1 MYSLNSVLVEIF
13 LRYYLIESSKVEL
26 LGLEG
31 SEKNFLSQYLL
42 KSLSGNSIIVLK
54 ASAFIF
60 NKVDE
65 GFRYKIG

>member
-1 MYSLNSVLVEIF
+1 MFSLNSVLVEIF
-13 LRYYLIESSKVEL
+13 LRYYYTKYSYNEL
-26 LGLEG
+26 LISEG
-31 SEKNFLSQYLL
+31 SEKNFLLQYSL
-42 KSLSGNSIIVLK
+42 KSLSGKSIIVLK

>member
-31 SEKNFLSQYLL
+31 SEKNFLLQYSLN
-42 KSLSGNSIIVLK
+42 SLSGKSIIVLK
-54 ASAFIF
+54 ASAFI
-60 NKVDE
+60 VISLDE
-65 GFRYKIG
+65 GLRYKMG